1 MMLLTSPRTDAVNFP
16 GETRQC
22 LRAVTYGSVVILS
35 FLLSMPLPAGVP
47 AFRKADAFLFLQRQC
62 AFGPRVP
69 GSKAHRRC
77 LDFLASEL
85 KKQTA
90 NVSLQS
96 FPVRDQA
103 RKMDVTLTN
112 IIASFG
118 KSGKRRL
125 LFCAHWDSRRKA
137 DMDPVPA
144 NRSKPVP
151 GANDGASGVAVLLE
165 IARVLKSF
173 PPAVRVDLVLFDG
186 EDGGEE
192 GQFSTWCL
200 GSAHFAPRW
209 PKASY
214 PDYAVL
220 LDMVGGKDARLP
232 IEANSRRYAPDVV
245 SRVWGK
251 ARSLGLRPFQMTDGY
266 EVVDDHMELI
276 KVGIP
281 AVDIIDLDYPFWHT
295 TSDTPDKCSPESLE
309 AVGTLLL
316 HLIYE

>member
-1 MMLLTSPRTDAVNFP
+1 MVRPEAESMYHPVK
-16 GETRQC
+16 TRKC
-22 LRAVTYGSVVILS
+22 PMSVPCGSAVILS
-35 FLLSMPLPAGVP
+35 LLFSNSLTATVP
-47 AFRKADAFLFLQRQC
+47 AFRKTDAFALLEKQC

-69 GSKAHRRC
+69 GTKAHQKC
-77 LDFLASEL
+77 LDFLAAEF
-85 KKQTA
+85 KKQTPR
-90 NVSLQS
+90 VTLQS
-96 FPVRDQA
+96 FPMRDRL
-103 RKMDVTLTN
+103 RKRDVTLTN
-112 IIASFG
+112 LIASFG
-118 KSGKRRL
+118 KSSRRRL
-125 LFCAHWDSRRKA
+125 LFCAHWDSRQKSE
-137 DMDPVPA
+137 MDPDPA

-165 IARVLKSF
+165 TASILKIH
-173 PPAVRVDLVLFDG
+173 PPAVGVDLVLFDG

-200 GSAHFAPRW
+200 GSAHFASRW
-209 PKASY
+209 PRASY
-214 PDYAVL
+214 PEYAVL
-220 LDMVGGKDARLP
+220 LDMVGGRDARLP
-232 IEANSRRYAPDVV
+232 VEINSRRYAPDVV
-245 SRVWGK
+245 NRVWGK

-295 TSDTPDKCSPESLE
+295 TADTPDKCSPESLE

>member
-1 MMLLTSPRTDAVNFP
+1 MSAPHGFA
-16 GETRQC
+16 
-22 LRAVTYGSVVILS
+22 VILS
-35 FLLSMPLPAGVP
+35 LLFSISLSAEAPV
-47 AFRKADAFLFLQRQC
+47 FRKANAFTLLEKQC
-62 AFGPRVP
+62 SFGPRVP
-69 GSKAHRRC
+69 GSKAHRKC
-77 LDFLASEL
+77 LDFLAAEL
-85 KKQTA
+85 KKQTS

-103 RKMDVTLTN
+103 RKRDITLTN

-118 KSGKRRL
+118 KSGNRRL
-125 LFCAHWDSRRKA
+125 LFCAHWDSRQKSE
-137 DMDPVPA
+137 MDPVPA

-165 IARVLKSF
+165 IARNLKAF
-173 PPAVRVDLVLFDG
+173 PPAAGVDLIFFDG

-200 GSAHFAPRW
+200 GSAHFASRW
-209 PKASY
+209 PKESY
-214 PDYAVL
+214 PEYAVL
-220 LDMVGGKDARLP
+220 LDMVGGRDARFP
-232 IEANSRRYAPDVV
+232 VEINSRMYAPDVV
-245 SRVWGK
+245 NRVWGK
-251 ARSLGLRPFQMTDGY
+251 ARLLGLRPFQMTDGY

-295 TSDTPDKCSPESLE
+295 NADTPDKCSPESLD